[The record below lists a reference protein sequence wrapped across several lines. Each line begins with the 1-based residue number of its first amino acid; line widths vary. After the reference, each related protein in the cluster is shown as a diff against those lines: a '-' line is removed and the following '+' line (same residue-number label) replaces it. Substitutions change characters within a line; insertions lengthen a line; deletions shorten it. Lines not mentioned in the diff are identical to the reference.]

1 MFSELAIKLQEYLD
15 QGLNLAVAQVIDR
28 EAPSSSKVTDKAI
41 ILESGEL
48 IGWIGG
54 GCVRGIVIKEAL
66 DVIRTKRYRKV
77 RISPEGGISKSN
89 HIKNYVMSCQSGGT
103 VEVIIEPVFP
113 LPELIVVGKSNI
125 ARKLVSI
132 AAAADFKV
140 TAMSKDAD
148 QHMFP
153 LASVVK
159 QHVSFTDIKNFS
171 NTYVVIAT
179 QGEDDEENVEKALA
193 TAANYVGYV
202 SSSKKSDLIRQY
214 LASKKVPNER
224 IAILRSPVG
233 FDINAKLAGEVA
245 ISILAEIVED
255 FRSEKVAAS
264 NCCGSMSGLKEEA
277 AQDQTSN
284 EKFEE
289 EFYINP
295 VCGVPVSKKSPKHI
309 IEHLGEK
316 VYFCCDGCK
325 VSFEK
330 NPSQYI
336 SEKG

>member
-1 MFSELAIKLQEYLD
+1 MFSELAIKLQEYLE
-15 QGLNLAVAQVIDR
+15 QGVNLAVAQVIDR
-28 EAPSSSKVTDKAI
+28 SAPSSSKVTDKAI

-48 IGWIGG
+48 VGWIGG

-77 RISPEGGISKSN
+77 RISPEGGLSSGT
-89 HIKNYVMSCQSGGT
+89 HIKNYIMSCQSGGT

-125 ARKLVSI
+125 ARKLAAI
-132 AAAADFKV
+132 AATADFKV

-148 QHMFP
+148 KHMFP

-159 QHVSFTDIKNFS
+159 DNVSFSDIKNFS

-193 TAANYVGYV
+193 TAAKYVGYV
-202 SSSKKSDLIRQY
+202 SSSKKSDLLKQY
-214 LASKKVPNER
+214 LTSKDVPNER
-224 IAILRSPVG
+224 IEILKSPVG
-233 FDINAKLAGEVA
+233 IDINAKLAGEVA

-255 FRSEKVAAS
+255 FRNEKAVS
-264 NCCGSMSGLKEEA
+264 SDCCGSKTSEKEEQV
-277 AQDQTSN
+277 QDQNVN
-284 EKFEE
+284 EKFSEE
-289 EFYINP
+289 YYINP

-309 IEHLGEK
+309 IDYQGEK

-336 SEKG
+336 KA

>member
-1 MFSELAIKLQEYLD
+1 MFSELAIKLQEYLE
-15 QGLNLAVAQVIDR
+15 QGVNLAVAQVIDR
-28 EAPSSSKVTDKAI
+28 SAPSSSKVTDKAI

-48 IGWIGG
+48 VGWIGG

-77 RISPEGGISKSN
+77 RISPEGGLSSGT
-89 HIKNYVMSCQSGGT
+89 HIKNYIMSCQSGGT

-125 ARKLVSI
+125 ARKLATI

-140 TAMSKDAD
+140 TAMAKDAD
-148 QHMFP
+148 KHMFP
-153 LASVVK
+153 MASVVHDK
-159 QHVSFTDIKNFS
+159 VSFADVKNFT
-171 NTYVVIAT
+171 NTYVVVAT

-193 TAANYVGYV
+193 TSVKYVGYV
-202 SSSKKSDLIRQY
+202 CSSKKSDVLKQY
-214 LASKKVPNER
+214 LASKGVPSKR
-224 IAILRSPVG
+224 IEALKSPVG

-255 FRSEKVAAS
+255 FRNEKPVKS
-264 NCCGSMSGLKEEA
+264 DCCGSKASEKKEAIQEE
-277 AQDQTSN
+277 SVS
-284 EKFEE
+284 EKFTEE
-289 EFYINP
+289 YYINP

-309 IEHLGEK
+309 INYQGEK

-336 SEKG
+336 PEKH

>member
-15 QGLNLAVAQVIDR
+15 KGANLAVAQVIGR

-41 ILESGEL
+41 ILETGEL

-66 DVIRTKRYRKV
+66 EVISSKRYRKV
-77 RISPEGGISKSN
+77 RISPEGGLSSSN
-89 HIKNYVMSCQSGGT
+89 NIKNYIMSCQSGGT
-103 VEVIIEPVFP
+103 VEVLIEPVFP

-125 ARKLVSI
+125 ARKL
-132 AAAADFKV
+132 AALGATADFKV
-140 TAMSKDAD
+140 TAMAQGAD

-153 LASVVK
+153 LASTVK
-159 QHVSFTDIKNFS
+159 ESVSFEEIKNFS
-171 NTYVVIAT
+171 NTYIVVAT
-179 QGEDDEENVEKALA
+179 QGEDDEENVEKALS
-193 TAANYVGYV
+193 TAAKYVGYV
-202 SSSKKSDLIRQY
+202 CSSKKSDLLKKY
-214 LASKKVPNER
+214 LSSRDVSSER
-224 IAILRSPVG
+224 IKDLKSPVG

-255 FRSEKVAAS
+255 FRNKRTEGAD
-264 NCCGSMSGLKEEA
+264 CCGSKTEGIEEPLP
-277 AQDQTSN
+277 DQNVN
-284 EKFEE
+284 EKFTEE
-289 EFYINP
+289 YYINP

-309 IEHLGEK
+309 LDYQGEK

-336 SEKG
+336 PEKS

>member
-15 QGLNLAVAQVIDR
+15 QGVNLAVAQVIDR
-28 EAPSSSKVTDKAI
+28 QAPSSSKVTDKAI

-48 IGWIGG
+48 VGWIGG

-66 DVIRTKRYRKV
+66 EVISSKRYRKV
-77 RISPEGGISKSN
+77 RISPEGGLSSGT
-89 HIKNYVMSCQSGGT
+89 HIKNYIMSCQSGGT
-103 VEVIIEPVFP
+103 VEVMIEPVFP

-125 ARKLVSI
+125 ARKLASI

-140 TAMSKDAD
+140 TAMAKDAD
-148 QHMFP
+148 EHMFP
-153 LASVVK
+153 LASVIK
-159 QHVSFTDIKNFS
+159 QHVDFSDIKNFS
-171 NTYVVIAT
+171 NTYVVVAT

-193 TAANYVGYV
+193 TSATYVGYV
-202 SSSKKSDLIRQY
+202 CSRKKSDLLKQY
-214 LASKKVPNER
+214 LASKKVSNDR
-224 IAILRSPVG
+224 IGVLRSPVG

-255 FRSEKVAAS
+255 FRNEKPADS
-264 NCCGSMSGLKEEA
+264 GCCGSMASEKKEPVE
-277 AQDQTSN
+277 DQIVN
-284 EKFEE
+284 EKFNEE
-289 EFYINP
+289 YYINP

-309 IEHLGEK
+309 IEYKGEK

-330 NPSQYI
+330 NPAQYI
-336 SEKG
+336 PEKQ

>member
-1 MFSELAIKLQEYLD
+1 MFSELTIKLREYLD
-15 QGLNLAVAQVIDR
+15 KGENLAVAQVIDR
-28 EAPSSSKVTDKAI
+28 AAPSSSKVTDKAI
-41 ILESGEL
+41 ILETGEL

-66 DVIRTKRYRKV
+66 EVIKTKRYRKV
-77 RISPEGGISKSN
+77 RISPEGGLSSSN
-89 HIKNYVMSCQSGGT
+89 NIKNYIMSCQSGGT

-125 ARKLVSI
+125 ARKL
-132 AAAADFKV
+132 AALGATADFKV
-140 TAMSKDAD
+140 TAMARDAD

-153 LASVVK
+153 LASVVREN
-159 QHVSFTDIKNFS
+159 VSFEEIKNF
-171 NTYVVIAT
+171 NNAYIVVAT
-179 QGEDDEENVEKALA
+179 QGEDDEENVEKALST
-193 TAANYVGYV
+193 TAKYVGYV
-202 SSSKKSDLIRQY
+202 SSSKKSDLIRKY
-214 LASKKVPNER
+214 LRSKNIPSER
-224 IAILRSPVG
+224 IKDLKSPVG

-255 FRSEKVAAS
+255 FRNKGKDVSD
-264 NCCGSMSGLKEEA
+264 CCGSKAEATEEPVP
-277 AQDQTSN
+277 DQNIN
-284 EKFEE
+284 EKFTEE
-289 EFYINP
+289 YYINP

-309 IEHLGEK
+309 IDYQGEK

-336 SEKG
+336 PEKL

>member
-1 MFSELAIKLQEYLD
+1 MQEYLQ
-15 QGLNLAVAQVIDR
+15 QGANFAIAQVIGR
-28 EAPSSSKVTDKAI
+28 EAPSSSKITDKAI
-41 ILESGEL
+41 VLESGEL

-66 DVIRTKRYRKV
+66 EVIRTKRYRKV
-77 RISPEGGISKSN
+77 RISPDGGMSSSSN
-89 HIKNYVMSCQSGGT
+89 IKNYVMSCQSGGT

-125 ARKLVSI
+125 ARKLAAI
-132 AAAADFKV
+132 ASAADFKV
-140 TAMSKDAD
+140 TAMAKDAD
-148 QHMFP
+148 KYMFP
-153 LASVVK
+153 LASRIKESVN
-159 QHVSFTDIKNFS
+159 FDGIKNFN

-193 TAANYVGYV
+193 TAAKYVGYV
-202 SSSKKSDLIRQY
+202 CSRKKSELIKQY
-214 LASKKVPNER
+214 LLSKNISHDR
-224 IAILRSPVG
+224 INSLKSPVG

-255 FRSEKVAAS
+255 FRLEKTEVS
-264 NCCGSMSGLKEEA
+264 SCCGTEKQQKTASVETEHVNDKFTEEY
-277 AQDQTSN
+277 
-284 EKFEE
+284 
-289 EFYINP
+289 YINP

-309 IEHLGEK
+309 IDYQGEK

-336 SEKG
+336 AEKS

>member
-1 MFSELAIKLQEYLD
+1 MFSELAIKLQEYLE
-15 QGLNLAVAQVIDR
+15 QGVNLAVAQVIDR
-28 EAPSSSKVTDKAI
+28 SAPSSSKVTDKAI

-48 IGWIGG
+48 VGWIGG

-77 RISPEGGISKSN
+77 RISPEGGLSSGT
-89 HIKNYVMSCQSGGT
+89 HIKNYIMSCQSGGT

-125 ARKLVSI
+125 ARKLAAI
-132 AAAADFKV
+132 AATADFKV

-148 QHMFP
+148 KHMFP

-159 QHVSFTDIKNFS
+159 DNVSFSDIKNFS

-193 TAANYVGYV
+193 TAAKYVGYV
-202 SSSKKSDLIRQY
+202 SSSKKSDLLKQY
-214 LASKKVPNER
+214 LTSKDVPNER
-224 IAILRSPVG
+224 IEILKSPVG
-233 FDINAKLAGEVA
+233 IDINAKLAGEVA

-255 FRSEKVAAS
+255 FRNEKPVS
-264 NCCGSMSGLKEEA
+264 SDCCGSKTSEEEEQV
-277 AQDQTSN
+277 QDQNVN
-284 EKFEE
+284 EKFSEE
-289 EFYINP
+289 YYINP

-309 IEHLGEK
+309 VDYQGEK

-336 SEKG
+336 KA

>member
-1 MFSELAIKLQEYLD
+1 MFSELAIKLQEYLE
-15 QGLNLAVAQVIDR
+15 QGVNLAVAQVIGR
-28 EAPSSSKVTDKAI
+28 EAPSSSKITDKAI

-48 IGWIGG
+48 VGWIGG

-77 RISPEGGISKSN
+77 RISPEGGVSSSN
-89 HIKNYVMSCQSGGT
+89 HIKNYIMSCQSGGT

-113 LPELIVVGKSNI
+113 SPELIVVGKSNI

-132 AAAADFKV
+132 AATADFKV

-159 QHVSFTDIKNFS
+159 EDVTFADIKNFS

-179 QGEDDEENVEKALA
+179 QGEDDEENVKKALA
-193 TAANYVGYV
+193 TPAKYVGYV
-202 SSSKKSDLIRQY
+202 SSSKKSDSIKQY
-214 LASKKVPNER
+214 LVTKNVPDER

-255 FRSEKVAAS
+255 FRNEKAVS
-264 NCCGSMSGLKEEA
+264 SDCCGSQTSKKEEPV
-277 AQDQTSN
+277 QEQNVNDKFN
-284 EKFEE
+284 EEY
-289 EFYINP
+289 YINP

-309 IEHLGEK
+309 IDYQGEK

-330 NPSQYI
+330 NPAQYI
-336 SEKG
+336 KG